1 MTERLKIIRNKYFAQ
16 YRSEQPISIGKHLD
30 RMKRK
35 NQTVQDFRF
44 YLISSSCNS
53 STIEGSSLTEE
64 DYMRFKEAKIISK
77 DLNEVDDMIE
87 AYRFARKHDIT
98 EEALLQAHRRMSKHL
113 NIPARYQGVYRDRM
127 VRVWNGMQVVYTAAR
142 TEIVERE
149 MRKLLH
155 DIDLLCRR
163 DLTNE
168 EIFYYASMIHLVLVS
183 IHPFADGNGRM
194 ARLVEKWFLFKMV
207 DPEREALLQAQ
218 TVVLRQPSLPDRL
231 RPDRLR
237 TFDSVPQ
244 DVAHGAQYPLILPYE
259 DARASRRVRIFI

>member
-1 MTERLKIIRNKYFAQ
+1 MAERLKIIRNKYLAQ

-53 STIEGSSLTEE
+53 SMIEGSSLTEE

-98 EEALLQAHRRMSKHL
+98 EEALLQAHKRMSKHL
-113 NIPARYQGVYRDRM
+113 NIPARYQGAYRDRM
-127 VRVWNGMQVVYTAAR
+127 VRVWNGKQVVYTAAR

-149 MRKLLH
+149 MRKLMH

-194 ARLVEKWFLFKMV
+194 ARLVEKWFLFKKLGEV
-207 DPEREALLQAQ
+207 AWSIQSEKLYYRRKQSYYNNLHFRTDYDQIDYERSIPFLKMLPMALNI
-218 TVVLRQPSLPDRL
+218 R
-231 RPDRLR
+231 
-237 TFDSVPQ
+237 
-244 DVAHGAQYPLILPYE
+244 
-259 DARASRRVRIFI
+259 